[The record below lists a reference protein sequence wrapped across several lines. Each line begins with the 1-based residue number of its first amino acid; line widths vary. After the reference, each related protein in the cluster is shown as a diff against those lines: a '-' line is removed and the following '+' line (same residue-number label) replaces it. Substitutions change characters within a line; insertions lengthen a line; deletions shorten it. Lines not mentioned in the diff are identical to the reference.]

1 MGALWK
7 IIGSAAGELAFGV
20 IEALARGD
28 DWEPLVDAWGEKL
41 KIRIAQET
49 TRKETVDELTDM
61 RKRILGED

>member
-1 MGALWK
+1 MSALLK
-7 IIGSAAGELAFGV
+7 IIVPAAGELAMNV

-49 TRKETVDELTDM
+49 TRKETVDELADM
-61 RKRILGED
+61 RKRILGES